1 MRSDHL
7 LLRDILEFI
16 AEIGRYLPRDRSAF
30 DSNPLLQSHIH
41 RHVMIIGE
49 AAYRLSVAT
58 KARAPDVP
66 WRRVEGMRH
75 ILVHDYFKVDW
86 NEVYTTARKDVP
98 APKSQIEGLL
108 MQLGGETP

>member
-7 LLRDILEFI
+7 LLRDILESI
-16 AEIGRYLPRDRSAF
+16 AEVGRYLPPDRGDF

-49 AAYRLSVAT
+49 AAYRLSKAT
-58 KARAPDVP
+58 KASAPDVP

-75 ILVHDYFKVDW
+75 VLVHDYFKVDW
-86 NEVYTTARKDVP
+86 NEVYTTARKDIPVL
-98 APKSQIEGLL
+98 KLQIEGLL
-108 MQLGGETP
+108 MRLGDETS